1 MKALRRFKASP
12 ALVVAAIALAV
23 ALSETGWATL
33 QQTLPR
39 NSVGVK
45 QIKTGAVRSPE
56 VRNGSIGLGDLS
68 PGARR
73 GIRGPAGPAGPA
85 GPTGQ
90 VAELWAIVNPSGS
103 LSRSSGTTST
113 GRLGLGQYEVI
124 FNQDVQNCIYQA
136 TVGDAGVIS
145 GALGMT
151 SVGRRSGN
159 ANGVRVN
166 TRNQNGA
173 AADRGFHLI
182 VVC

>member
-45 QIKTGAVRSPE
+45 QIRTGAVRSPE
-56 VRNGSIGLGDLS
+56 IRNGSVALGDLS
-68 PGARR
+68 AAARR
-73 GIRGPAGPAGPA
+73 GRQGPPGPAGPAGS
-85 GPTGQ
+85 
-90 VAELWAIVNPSGS
+90 VSRLWAIVNPSGS
-103 LSRSSGTTST
+103 LARSAGTSSV

-124 FNQDVQNCIYQA
+124 FGQDVQNCVYTA
-136 TVGDAGVIS
+136 TVGDGGAIS
-145 GALGMT
+145 GALGMAA
-151 SVGRRSGN
+151 VGRRNGN

>member
-23 ALSETGWATL
+23 ALSETSWATL
-33 QQTLPR
+33 QQALPR

-45 QIKTGAVRSPE
+45 QIRTGAVRSPE
-56 VRNGSIGLGDLS
+56 IRNGSVGLGDLS
-68 PGARR
+68 AAARR
-73 GIRGPAGPAGPA
+73 GRQGPPGPAGPAGS
-85 GPTGQ
+85 
-90 VAELWAIVNPSGS
+90 VSRLWAVVNPSGS
-103 LSRSSGTTST
+103 LARSAGTTST

-124 FNQDVQNCIYQA
+124 FGQDVQNCVFQA

-145 GALGMT
+145 GALGMA
-151 SVGRRSGN
+151 SVGRRAGN

-173 AADRGFHLI
+173 AADRGFHLM